1 MVVLTNFCR
10 SLDLNGE
17 FFLYDS
23 FNDDSY
29 ATHDIIKEFLK
40 FLNDDEDKFSVNLNK
55 IDLPTTQNGLNDCG
69 LFALAYVFLIMIYEE
84 PAICSIDQYS
94 MRRLYNRFVN
104 KEIKQ
109 MFFIYDQIK
118 NLKLTYKKFEIQ
130 LFQRSVI
137 A

>member
-1 MVVLTNFCR
+1 MYSKNLPF
-10 SLDLNGE
+10 S
-17 FFLYDS
+17 
-23 FNDDSY
+23 
-29 ATHDIIKEFLK
+29 FLK

-104 KEIKQ
+104 KDIKQ

-130 LFQRSVI
+130 LF
-137 A
+137 